1 MDEWHQP
8 IEEMLPWWISFLC
21 KSECVA
27 QLAYWAAK
35 GTDLNLYLSILRLII
50 MNVKRQI
57 ET

>member
-1 MDEWHQP
+1 MV
-8 IEEMLPWWISFLC
+8 EMLPLC

-35 GTDLNLYLSILRLII
+35 GTDLNLYLNRWLII
-50 MNVKRQI
+50 MNVKRKI